1 MNDVLYRMSL
11 LIDGPFC
18 YTCVQSLMKRLR
30 AIDGVVDVKLNMV
43 AGLLIVYSG
52 KGVDVGVLRRVIEE
66 SGFRFLGVVGV

>member
-1 MNDVLYRMSL
+1 
-11 LIDGPFC
+11 
-18 YTCVQSLMKRLR
+18 MKRLR